1 MYRCLKPLIC
11 IVLLSTF
18 LLIAHAQDRRGRKY
32 VPPPATAKI
41 AITVKRETNGKPI
54 RDAAVIFHPIK
65 NGKDEGAMEL
75 KTDEDGQTSIDVIP
89 IGDTV
94 RLQIIANGFQTFGND
109 YLIDTDTKEITI
121 RMKRPVAQY
130 SIYKGNGTGDQS
142 GQATERSPSQSE
154 PQKQQ
159 PPQ

>member
-1 MYRCLKPLIC
+1 MYRRLQALAC
-11 IVLLSTF
+11 IVLLSAF

-41 AITVKRETNGKPI
+41 AITVMRESNGKPI

-75 KTDEDGQTSIDVIP
+75 KTDEDGKTSLDVIP
-89 IGDTV
+89 IGATV

-109 YLIDTDTKEITI
+109 YLVDADTKAITVK
-121 RMKRPVAQY
+121 MKRPVAQY
-130 SIYKGNGTGDQS
+130 SIYKGNATGDQS
-142 GQATERSPSQSE
+142 GQATDRSQSQPE

-159 PPQ
+159 PPK